1 VSTIIFYLFSFGYIC
16 LLIWGFFLAQNKFS
30 HTSNVLL
37 LVIVGLI
44 YDNVIIA
51 SGKFIGEGALLQTL
65 SYLRFYLHAI
75 VTPTLILFAWSMYD
89 HINVEE
95 PDPQPSFKILAY
107 LITIGLISYE
117 LMTLITGLELMA
129 KREYGLLT
137 YDTTSSMGM
146 PMMIIIV
153 MIVLGLVG
161 FILLRVERNFWML
174 LGTILTF
181 IGSILTIWFKHPALM
196 NGFEFL
202 LIVSLLI
209 TKQSFKL
216 KKLM

>member
-1 VSTIIFYLFSFGYIC
+1 MSTIIFYLFSFGYIC

>member
-1 VSTIIFYLFSFGYIC
+1 MSTIIFYLFSFGYIC

-75 VTPTLILFAWSMYD
+75 VTPTLILFAWSMY
-89 HINVEE
+89 HHMNVEE